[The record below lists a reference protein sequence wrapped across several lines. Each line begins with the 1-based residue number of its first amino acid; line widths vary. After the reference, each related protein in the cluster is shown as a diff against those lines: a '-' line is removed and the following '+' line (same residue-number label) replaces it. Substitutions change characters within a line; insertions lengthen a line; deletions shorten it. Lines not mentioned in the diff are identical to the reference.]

1 MVDGEGGCRDDSGLT
16 TGWIVVIVIGAVI
29 VAGGIGVGVYFLW
42 KRRRGFMGAEQSGQG
57 SQLRA
62 TYYEIP

>member
-1 MVDGEGGCRDDSGLT
+1 MEEGRCESEPLGV
-16 TGWIVVIVIGAVI
+16 GWIVAIVLGSLLVVGAI
-29 VAGGIGVGVYFLW
+29 VAGVYFMW
-42 KRRRGFMGAEQSGQG
+42 KRRRGFMGAEGAGVGQS

>member
-1 MVDGEGGCRDDSGLT
+1 M
-16 TGWIVVIVIGAVI
+16 IAV
-29 VAGGIGVGVYFLW
+29 GVGVGIYYLW
-42 KRRRGFMGAEQSGQG
+42 KRRRGFMGPEESGEG